1 MVLTKA
7 KSSLQ
12 LSLCHDTADNA
23 LTSASFHPQTMAES
37 WALDKKAIPSDP
49 NAFVFR
55 NGSRD
60 GRWYLYFYDRESG
73 GRHLRVLKDGNG
85 TYPKPDL
92 SGQDDAWM
100 LGVATFIDLKAKA
113 DRGEAIRSISFAEM
127 AQQFLAKEQKKISSI
142 PLQGITAARYRLLA
156 NQMRWLRDYVGDDKK
171 PIHKFRRSAF
181 LNYETWRKER
191 AIQIGKKI
199 PVQTTI
205 LQEMSALKRA
215 FEEVGVAHGFVTRE
229 SLPEIP
235 RIKLP
240 KDQKHRRD
248 DFSDKEWLELEK
260 SSRLWWSKGLQR
272 TFDEQG
278 QLLKDSS
285 GKYITTVS
293 VDGLSPRSA
302 AQLIHRQLIY
312 YAMRISMDSGI
323 RPGSLRKIK
332 WKHISEN
339 TAIPKAERK
348 TWIIVEVPPENTKTA
363 RYYRISAPIARH
375 LEALRDITRFK
386 KPDDL
391 LFVNQRTGQAFSER
405 IWKDAFAEA
414 LVEARLADW
423 ADDDS
428 NNQRRINIHSGKNL
442 TWYSFRH
449 THISM
454 RLKAGVPVPVIA
466 ANTDTSMKYIEDHY
480 FHYRA
485 DEATDLL
492 SKGRKTIKAA
502 ENHLHWIG

>member
-1 MVLTKA
+1 
-7 KSSLQ
+7 
-12 LSLCHDTADNA
+12 
-23 LTSASFHPQTMAES
+23 
-37 WALDKKAIPSDP
+37 
-49 NAFVFR
+49 
-55 NGSRD
+55 
-60 GRWYLYFYDRESG
+60 
-73 GRHLRVLKDGNG
+73 
-85 TYPKPDL
+85 
-92 SGQDDAWM
+92 
-100 LGVATFIDLKAKA
+100 
-113 DRGEAIRSISFAEM
+113 
-127 AQQFLAKEQKKISSI
+127 
-142 PLQGITAARYRLLA
+142 
-156 NQMRWLRDYVGDDKK
+156 
-171 PIHKFRRSAF
+171 
-181 LNYETWRKER
+181 
-191 AIQIGKKI
+191 
-199 PVQTTI
+199 
-205 LQEMSALKRA
+205 
-215 FEEVGVAHGFVTRE
+215 
-229 SLPEIP
+229 
-235 RIKLP
+235 
-240 KDQKHRRD
+240 
-248 DFSDKEWLELEK
+248 
-260 SSRLWWSKGLQR
+260 
-272 TFDEQG
+272 
-278 QLLKDSS
+278 
-285 GKYITTVS
+285 
-293 VDGLSPRSA
+293 
-302 AQLIHRQLIY
+302 
-312 YAMRISMDSGI
+312 MRISLDSGI

-375 LEALRDITRFK
+375 LETLRDITRFK

>member
-1 MVLTKA
+1 
-7 KSSLQ
+7 
-12 LSLCHDTADNA
+12 
-23 LTSASFHPQTMAES
+23 
-37 WALDKKAIPSDP
+37 
-49 NAFVFR
+49 
-55 NGSRD
+55 
-60 GRWYLYFYDRESG
+60 
-73 GRHLRVLKDGNG
+73 
-85 TYPKPDL
+85 
-92 SGQDDAWM
+92 
-100 LGVATFIDLKAKA
+100 
-113 DRGEAIRSISFAEM
+113 
-127 AQQFLAKEQKKISSI
+127 
-142 PLQGITAARYRLLA
+142 
-156 NQMRWLRDYVGDDKK
+156 MRWLRDYVGDDKK

-248 DFSDKEWLELEK
+248 DLSEKEWLELEK

-348 TWIIVEVPPENTKTA
+348 TWIIVEVPPENSKTA

-375 LEALRDITRFK
+375 LETLRDITRFK